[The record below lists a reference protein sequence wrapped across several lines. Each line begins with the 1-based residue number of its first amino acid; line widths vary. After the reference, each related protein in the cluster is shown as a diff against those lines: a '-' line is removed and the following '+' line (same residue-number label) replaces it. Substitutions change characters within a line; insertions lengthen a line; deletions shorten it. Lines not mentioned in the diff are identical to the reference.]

1 MAHNLSQGGAK
12 QTSLNQI
19 FTTFRL
25 NIRMVK
31 SVKCNFRDPI
41 EEIAMENI
49 LDEHIQNCWNKH
61 VFLDLALCS
70 AFLC

>member
-1 MAHNLSQGGAK
+1 MTLRRHMAHNLSQGGAK

-19 FTTFRL
+19 FTTFRS
-25 NIRMVK
+25 NIRMVE

-49 LDEHIQNCWNKH
+49 QNG
-61 VFLDLALCS
+61 
-70 AFLC
+70 